1 MQNNLS
7 DKHSGSAVAH
17 YTEENHTEDLYSEE
31 LSTQDALAAEEA
43 QAKDLPWT
51 AGNVLKNDFPQEK
64 GRLFIVAT
72 PIGNRDDF
80 SPRARRII
88 EGCDLVLAE
97 DTRRLFLLA
106 RELGL
111 RVRKAVSFHDH
122 NERQK
127 EPEILA
133 LLKDGASIALVSDAG
148 TPLVADP
155 GFRLVCACRTQGI
168 PVHPVPGPSAPVTA
182 LSAAGIAPLP
192 YTFLGFLPRDT
203 GPRTQLFSAFA
214 LVPTTLIFFERK
226 DRLAHV
232 LKEALPVLGPR
243 QGVVCRELTKIY
255 EEFIPFR
262 LEEADKIPDTLL
274 GEVTVI
280 LGPPETVS
288 RTPEAEVLALAAEQA
303 GSTKPRELART
314 LQALVSGWTT
324 KELYSLLA
332 QHSGKKA

>member
-1 MQNNLS
+1 M
-7 DKHSGSAVAH
+7 H
-17 YTEENHTEDLYSEE
+17 
-31 LSTQDALAAEEA
+31 EA
-43 QAKDLPWT
+43 
-51 AGNVLKNDFPQEK
+51 AGNALKNDFPQDK

-80 SPRARRII
+80 SPRARRIL

-97 DTRRLFLLA
+97 DTRRLFALA

-127 EPEILA
+127 EPEILS

-155 GFRLVCACRTQGI
+155 GFRLVCACRSQGI
-168 PVHPVPGPSAPVTA
+168 AVHPVPGPSAPVTA

-203 GPRTQLFSAFA
+203 GSRTHLFTSFA
-214 LVPTTLIFFERK
+214 QVPTTLVFFERK

-243 QGVVCRELTKIY
+243 SGVVCRELTKIY

-262 LEEADKIPDTLL
+262 LEEAEKIPDTIL

-288 RTPEAEVLALAAEQA
+288 RTPEEEVLALAKEQA
-303 GSTKPRELART
+303 GSMKPRELSRT
-314 LQALVSGWTT
+314 LQALVSGWST
-324 KELYSLLA
+324 KELYSLLTA
-332 QHSGKKA
+332 HTGIKD

>member
-7 DKHSGSAVAH
+7 DRCSDGAS
-17 YTEENHTEDLYSEE
+17 DP
-31 LSTQDALAAEEA
+31 QPAEEA
-43 QAKDLPWT
+43 LPQTKDMPQA
-51 AGNVLKNDFPQEK
+51 AGNTLKNDFPQDK

-80 SPRARRII
+80 SPRARRIL

-97 DTRRLFLLA
+97 DTRRLFALA

-127 EPEILA
+127 EPEILS

-155 GFRLVCACRTQGI
+155 GFRLVCACRSEGI
-168 PVHPVPGPSAPVTA
+168 AVHPVPGPSAPVTA

-203 GPRTQLFSAFA
+203 GSRTHLFTSFA
-214 LVPTTLIFFERK
+214 QVPTTLVFFERK

-243 QGVVCRELTKIY
+243 SGVVCRELTKIY

-262 LEEADKIPDTLL
+262 LEEAEKIPDTLL

-280 LGPPETVS
+280 LGPPETAS
-288 RTPEAEVLALAAEQA
+288 RTPEDEVLALAREQA
-303 GSTKPRELART
+303 GSMKPRELSRT
-314 LQALVSGWTT
+314 LQALVSGWIT
-324 KELYSLLA
+324 KELYSLLTA
-332 QHSGKKA
+332 HSGKKD